1 MRYGGWSTRVQRSKK
16 KKHGKKERKKE
27 KVGRKKEEVV
37 KKKENGKEGRKRKK
51 RKEAEAMKRTNPESR
66 PSFGDHQNNNEPNQN
81 NNNLEAFRAAA
92 SLKIAAKRNRINKE
106 STTFNPI
113 KTHLPTTF
121 VQGLT
126 QPQDQFHPI
135 LEIGKLA
142 IKNLKS
148 QPEENTPFYQ
158 NSLSVLGDALDDI
171 LHVPPKPTAISLTT
185 LSGACQALVQAG
197 PKWSECLYDQVKD
210 RLSQKTIEIH
220 HQLLEG
226 IPSDP
231 AIESLLLS
239 SNSIDFFKT
248 IDLFDPHTASSWLIK
263 THSIWNGWYNQL
275 KLIRCLLIHLDRFIL
290 ARSDTLIPIWELGLD
305 LFRKNVIGRPWNPIS
320 LTLSIVISQQI
331 TIERTSGTISYGL
344 IRSITDLS
352 YTAFGSK
359 GFTSLISVSLIQTT
373 ESFYKQEGT
382 RMIDDIESNLM
393 SIEGPFGY
401 LSNIKIRLESE
412 TELFNKIFTTP
423 ARALNAKLLNTIIR
437 SIETNLIQA
446 HLDVLL
452 SKGLVRLLEGF
463 PDRSSA
469 DSLSTFYSLLSRLG
483 DPSPLQQLRTCF
495 SKWIKQVGLSMV
507 TETTTNEDQESGNRI
522 GSGMIESLI
531 EFKTKLDR
539 IVIDC
544 FLSDREMFYAIK
556 ESFEFFINHQR
567 QNKLAESLAKFL
579 DSKIRTNLNKLNE
592 IEIDN
597 FLSQILIIF
606 RFSQDKDIFEEF
618 YKKDLAKRLLLS
630 KSNSIDLEK
639 NMVMKLKKECGPG
652 FTAKLE
658 MMFRDLETSNDLNI
672 AYEKARLKAR
682 RAEEQQQQGEE
693 KGSSKEEVVDLT
705 VTILTSGSWPISQST
720 EPKVILPSRLSN
732 QLNKFEKFYAIKYL
746 GRTLT
751 WTHSLG
757 QVVLTASFP
766 IPTPNNPVE
775 IGTKLVKKVVKKEFT
790 VSTIQALVLLLFN
803 DLHSDLQS
811 IDFLSIVE
819 RTGIDEIT
827 AARTLQ
833 SLACGK
839 VKILIKNPKSK
850 NVSKSDQFS
859 FNSNFKDDHFKI
871 KINQIQSKE
880 TVEER
885 SKTVTK
891 VVTDRSTMI
900 QLSIVRIM
908 KSRQKLK
915 FNTLILDLIES
926 LKNRFQV
933 EVKDVKVAI
942 ENLIARDYLERV
954 GVDEFQYLA

>member
-1 MRYGGWSTRVQRSKK
+1 MAFS
-16 KKHGKKERKKE
+16 GKVTEQ
-27 KVGRKKEEVV
+27 
-37 KKKENGKEGRKRKK
+37 
-51 RKEAEAMKRTNPESR
+51 
-66 PSFGDHQNNNEPNQN
+66 HEPNQN

-126 QPQDQFHPI
+126 KPQDQFHPI
-135 LEIGKLA
+135 LEIE
-142 IKNLKS
+142 
-148 QPEENTPFYQ
+148 PEENTPFYQ

-197 PKWSECLYDQVKD
+197 PKW
-210 RLSQKTIEIH
+210 R
-220 HQLLEG
+220 

-373 ESFYKQEGT
+373 ESFYNK
-382 RMIDDIESNLM
+382 R
-393 SIEGPFGY
+393 
-401 LSNIKIRLESE
+401 IRLESE

-423 ARALNAKLLNTIIR
+423 ARALNAQLLNTIIR

-531 EFKTKLDR
+531 EFKTKK
-539 IVIDC
+539 
-544 FLSDREMFYAIK
+544 YG
-556 ESFEFFINHQR
+556 H
-567 QNKLAESLAKFL
+567 
-579 DSKIRTNLNKLNE
+579 E
-592 IEIDN
+592 I
-597 FLSQILIIF
+597 
-606 RFSQDKDIFEEF
+606 
-618 YKKDLAKRLLLS
+618 
-630 KSNSIDLEK
+630 
-639 NMVMKLKKECGPG
+639 KKECGPG

-672 AYEKARLKAR
+672 AYEKARLKPSSR
-682 RAEEQQQQGEE
+682 RTQQQGEE

-705 VTILTSGSWPISQST
+705 VTILTS
-720 EPKVILPSRLSN
+720 
-732 QLNKFEKFYAIKYL
+732 

-790 VSTIQALVLLLFN
+790 VSTIQALVLLYLM
-803 DLHSDLQS
+803 
-811 IDFLSIVE
+811 I
-819 RTGIDEIT
+819 
-827 AARTLQ
+827 
-833 SLACGK
+833 C
-839 VKILIKNPKSK
+839 ILI
-850 NVSKSDQFS
+850 
-859 FNSNFKDDHFKI
+859 FNLLTLHLS
-871 KINQIQSKE
+871 SKE
-880 TVEER
+880 
-885 SKTVTK
+885 
-891 VVTDRSTMI
+891 
-900 QLSIVRIM
+900 
-908 KSRQKLK
+908 
-915 FNTLILDLIES
+915 
-926 LKNRFQV
+926 
-933 EVKDVKVAI
+933 
-942 ENLIARDYLERV
+942 LE
-954 GVDEFQYLA
+954 